1 MVYIFCVLPNSISRW
16 MSFRDGSDDTN
27 FPPYQFTFFANTIF
41 ALSGMFNVILF
52 FATRPE
58 LIVSP
63 TLTVESE
70 QVPLQHR
77 RDSSGFGSNKFGHL
91 PDRQYTG
98 LSPDLEKLSQSEFDP
113 RTLTESERLHAS
125 PLTVNTSLPSGTSAS
140 GNPGYLSLER
150 GAYQRPRGSY
160 PQPEEEDYGHLP
172 S

>member
-1 MVYIFCVLPNSISRW
+1 MF
-16 MSFRDGSDDTN
+16 FRIPLDMNG
-27 FPPYQFTFFANTIF
+27 PPPPDKFTFIASTIF

-63 TLTVESE
+63 TLAIESE

-77 RDSSGFGSNKFGHL
+77 RESSGFNLNKFGHL

-98 LSPDLEKLSQSEFDP
+98 PLDLESSSQSDFDP
-113 RTLTESERLHAS
+113 RTLFESDHLHTS
-125 PLTVNTSLPSGTSAS
+125 YLTVNRSLPSHRSAS
-140 GNPGYLSLER
+140 GNPGYRSLER
-150 GAYQRPRGSY
+150 GAYQRSRA
-160 PQPEEEDYGHLP
+160 QAEEEDYGYLP